1 MSVTVV
7 AAAVI
12 AAGAPVLVTATHDV
26 QDAQRRVDRAEAA
39 VAAVSLAHS
48 LADERDAMTEYV
60 ATGRSAALGGGA
72 TKAVRARV
80 DRQIG
85 ELRDSA
91 NDASV
96 TFADATKRL
105 FGLPKARQRALSGPG
120 SAVETFDAYTGAV
133 RALHRAAG
141 VAEPSSLGP
150 LGRAVE
156 QASGS
161 RALLLGALASGGRQP
176 DLTAAAQ
183 RTRLRE
189 EAALADFAQ
198 LAPRPARERAERA
211 ATGHDVAAAERYLTQ
226 LTDAPRL
233 TAADLALDR
242 ERVDAALTA
251 RIDRLRGVE
260 TALAADGLTRA
271 ERTRDDEIT
280 ALELRAAVLL
290 GCLLLAIAVSVRT
303 TRSVTRPLVALRA
316 GARRLVEDPTGAEPV
331 ALRRRDAARGDEFAG
346 LVQSV
351 NQLHEN
357 LGSQRARV
365 AKLAAERGHLIEER
379 QHLAAQIAEIR
390 QECEEL
396 RRLKDEVQARLDGLR
411 ERVHSS
417 FVNLALRT
425 LGLVERQLTVIETME
440 ESEQDPERLDTL
452 FTLDHLA
459 TGIRRYSEN
468 LLVIAG
474 SERQSNHPGPVPL
487 LDVLRAAISEVERY
501 QRIRIQALPPQAQVA
516 GFAADSISHLIA
528 ELLENA
534 TVFSPPGTEVHVS
547 GWLMES
553 GEVMLSVQDEGISM
567 TPERF
572 DELNARLADPVP
584 DYCQG
589 PQPEDPL
596 GLGLYVVTRL
606 AARHGVRVQLRE
618 QKQGGVTAVVVLPR
632 QILPQPLPAAG
643 SVRSVALRTGPA
655 GTAGDAP
662 AQLGEATPNT
672 APVPASQAPGSEAA
686 VLEQP
691 DAYDPAASRT
701 AHDPVSHDSVAY
713 EPTAHG
719 SAAHGSAAHDGAVRA
734 AGGDPGAEHAPPAE
748 HAPAAHAAPAAP
760 AAPGDED
767 AVPRGA
773 TFSGAGTATRVSGVA
788 SAPGPAPRGDDPSAA
803 DQPTGR
809 RRARRTPPEPN
820 APLGGREHPEQ
831 YRPGEAR
838 PMPWTGEPWGP
849 GPDEAEPLNGGPLLP
864 GPREGQP
871 ATPGPRPDGAPAGG
885 RGDAEPSDPWPDA
898 PLRAR
903 ARGGADGPAPA
914 DAGAGSST
922 GAGAASRTGA
932 HAAPAVR
939 RDPLV
944 AAAERAIER
953 SARQEP
959 DAGPDAPPEPART
972 LWTPPVPR
980 PADPRPADPRPASPD
995 ARGPLDTT
1003 EPRDGAP
1010 APDEAYADAARA
1022 DGPRTDKGLPKRTPR
1037 VVAPRKPLAGERRTV
1052 DAEAL
1057 RRRLGGF
1064 QQGAREGRRDAEAE
1078 IAERVAAQRGPA
1090 PWDQRGDQPRP
1101 DRAQEPPL
1109 APRPE
1114 GPPVLDQPARA
1125 STPHTPAPHAPTPEP
1140 GSHAPAPGHGSG
1152 PGQSRRTQP
1161 GQGQVE
1167 GRGQGQSDQPT
1178 YDQEQ
1183 HHQSPY
1189 DQERLD
1195 QPPTGRQPE
1204 DRQPR
1209 QRHARQ
1215 GHTQHQAG
1223 ALDEGE
1229 TVEEARS

>member
-12 AAGAPVLVTATHDV
+12 AAGAPVLVTAIDDV

-72 TKAVRARV
+72 SKAVRARV
-80 DRQIG
+80 DRRIG

-91 NDASV
+91 SDASV

-105 FGLPKARQRALSGPG
+105 GGLPKARQRARSGPG

-198 LAPRPARERAERA
+198 LAPKAARERQERA
-211 ATGHDVAAAERYLTQ
+211 ATGRDVAAAERYLAQ

-280 ALELRAAVLL
+280 ALELRAALLL
-290 GCLLLAIAVSVRT
+290 GCLLLTIAVSVRT

-316 GARRLVEDPTGAEPV
+316 GARRLVEDPTGVEPV
-331 ALRRRDAARGDEFAG
+331 ALGRRDAARGDEFAG

-379 QHLAAQIAEIR
+379 QHLAAQIAETR

-396 RRLKDEVQARLDGLR
+396 RRLRDEVQARLDGLR

-643 SVRSVALRTGPA
+643 SVRSVALRTAPA
-655 GTAGDAP
+655 GIAGGAP
-662 AQLGEATPNT
+662 AQLGEAAPNTTPVPNT
-672 APVPASQAPGSEAA
+672 APVPASQAPGPEAA

-691 DAYDPAASRT
+691 DAYDPAASHT
-701 AHDPVSHDSVAY
+701 AHDPVAHDSVAY
-713 EPTAHG
+713 EPTAY
-719 SAAHGSAAHDGAVRA
+719 GSAAHDDGAHA
-734 AGGDPGAEHAPPAE
+734 AGGAPGAELAP
-748 HAPAAHAAPAAP
+748 PAAHAAPTTHAAP
-760 AAPGDED
+760 AAPVDEN

-788 SAPGPAPRGDDPSAA
+788 SAPDAGTGGVDPSAA

-809 RRARRTPPEPN
+809 RRARRTHPEPN
-820 APLGGREHPEQ
+820 APHGGREHPEQ

-849 GPDEAEPLNGGPLLP
+849 GPDEAEPLDGEPLVP

-885 RGDAEPSDPWPDA
+885 HSDAEPSDPWSDA

-903 ARGGADGPAPA
+903 ARSAADGPAPA
-914 DAGAGSST
+914 DAGG
-922 GAGAASRTGA
+922 GASLGTGAASRTGA
-932 HAAPAVR
+932 HAMPAAR

-953 SARQEP
+953 SARQES
-959 DAGPDAPPEPART
+959 DARPDAPQEPART
-972 LWTPPVPR
+972 LWTPP
-980 PADPRPADPRPASPD
+980 APRPASPD
-995 ARGPLDTT
+995 ARGPLDTA
-1003 EPRDGAP
+1003 EPRGGAP
-1010 APDEAYADAARA
+1010 LPDEAYADAARA

-1037 VVAPRKPLAGERRTV
+1037 VVAPRKPVAGERRTV

-1064 QQGAREGRRDAEAE
+1064 QQGARDGRRDAEAE

-1090 PWDQRGDQPRP
+1090 PWDQRPDQSRP
-1101 DRAQEPPL
+1101 DRAQEPPP
-1109 APRPE
+1109 APAPE
-1114 GPPVLDQPARA
+1114 GPPALDQPAHA
-1125 STPHTPAPHAPTPEP
+1125 STPHTPAPATPAPHAPTP
-1140 GSHAPAPGHGSG
+1140 GLGGHAPAPGHGSG

-1161 GQGQVE
+1161 GQGHVE
-1167 GRGQGQSDQPT
+1167 GPGQGQSDQPP

-1189 DQERLD
+1189 DQERHD

-1215 GHTQHQAG
+1215 RHTQHQAG